1 MDDKAGRRGESEAY
15 GRRRKQAK
23 DKTWKFLKT
32 HKNSLFTGAMLILM
46 VVLLFGIFSQLQ
58 PPSTNTTPNGV
69 TAIDYSMFI
78 QQVKSGNVQA
88 TAIRGSEIN
97 GLLQNPL
104 SQHPV
109 SASQVKSGNASQANE
124 QDYTNWIRYV
134 SAGYTSTA
142 GVSPVA
148 VARIVYTRMPVGGD
162 TTLMGLLVAN
172 HVNVTTLTSSQN
184 ADWLTF
190 LGRLLP
196 FVILAV
202 VVLIFMASRNNS
214 RPARS
219 PDDRMSQM
227 GRSRARRFVRPGDV
241 RSTQQ
246 EPTRPISVGGPRTV
260 TNAKPAVPARVSL
273 EPPVTFAD
281 VAGID
286 EVRTELEEIV
296 QFLRSPERFTRLGA
310 HIPRGALLV
319 GPPGTGKTLLA
330 KAVAGEADVPFF
342 SISASEFVEMF
353 VGVGASRVRDLFNQ
367 ARQASP
373 CVIFIDEIDAVGR
386 KRSMRIAGNDERDQT
401 LNQLLV
407 ELDGFDGRKAI
418 VVMAAT
424 NRVDILDKALLRPGR
439 FDRHITVSVPDR
451 VGREAILKVHTRDTP
466 LHEEVS
472 LERLAR
478 LTVGMSGADLAN
490 LVNEAALSAARR
502 DMEKVNHE
510 SFEEALARVQ
520 LGALRPLV
528 MSERERRI
536 IAYHEGGHALVA
548 YHLPE
553 ADTVNRVTILPRGQS
568 LGVTQFTAEEDR
580 YNYSR
585 HTLMARIAVGLGGRV
600 AEELTF
606 GSDHVTTGA
615 ENDLQV
621 VTDLARRM
629 VTRWGMSEQVGV
641 VFADHHSGGEYS
653 LNMRRTDPADLS
665 SQARTLAYNANGQL
679 VLNGELPAHQ
689 YQFAMAAPAPQNTN
703 GIMLNAMIDAEVQR
717 ILNEG
722 RDIARQLLSEHS
734 AQLALLANE
743 LMEREQLDR
752 QQFETLLRGE
762 EAE

>member
-1 MDDKAGRRGESEAY
+1 MDDKASRRDEAKAS
-15 GRRRKQAK
+15 RRRWKQAK
-23 DKTWKFLKT
+23 DKAWKFLKT
-32 HKNSLFTGAMLILM
+32 RKSSLFTGAMLLLM
-46 VVLLFGIFSQLQ
+46 VVLLFGIFNQFQ
-58 PPSTNTTPNGV
+58 PPATNTPPNGV
-69 TAIDYSMFI
+69 TAIDYSTFI

-104 SQHPV
+104 SQHLITTSSQRK
-109 SASQVKSGNASQANE
+109 SATSNDTSQAAA
-124 QDYTNWIRYV
+124 QDYTAWIRYV
-134 SAGYTSTA
+134 NAGYTSTT
-142 GVSPVA
+142 GVPPLA
-148 VARIVYTRMPVGGD
+148 LARIVYTRMPVGGD
-162 TTLMGLLVAN
+162 TTLTALLIAKR
-172 HVNVTTLTSSQN
+172 VNVTTLAALQN
-184 ADWLTF
+184 TGWFSL
-190 LGRLLP
+190 LGHLLP
-196 FVILAV
+196 FIVLMVIFLV
-202 VVLIFMASRNNS
+202 FLSSRNNP
-214 RPARS
+214 RPGRS
-219 PDDRMSQM
+219 INDRMGQM
-227 GRSRARRFVRPGDV
+227 GRSRARRFVRPGESQ
-241 RSTQQ
+241 STQNSNKSI
-246 EPTRPISVGGPRTV
+246 TASRTG
-260 TNAKPAVPARVSL
+260 TNAKSALPARVSL

-286 EVRTELEEIV
+286 EVRSELEEIV
-296 QFLRSPERFTRLGA
+296 QFLRSPDRFTRLGA
-310 HIPRGALLV
+310 RIPRGALLV

-342 SISASEFVEMF
+342 SISASEFVEMY

-367 ARQASP
+367 ARQTAP

-386 KRSMRIAGNDERDQT
+386 KRSVRAAGNDERDQT

-407 ELDGFDGRKAI
+407 ELDGFDSRKAI

-439 FDRHITVSVPDR
+439 FDRHITVSTPDR
-451 VGREAILKVHTRDTP
+451 VGREAILKVHTRKTP

-472 LERLAR
+472 LERMAR

-490 LVNEAALSAARR
+490 LVNEAALCAARR
-502 DMEKVNHE
+502 DMEKVDHE
-510 SFEEALARVQ
+510 CFEEALARIQ
-520 LGALRPLV
+520 LGALRPLI

-548 YHLPE
+548 YHLPD

-606 GSDHVTTGA
+606 GSDYVTTGA

-621 VTDLARRM
+621 VTDLAWRM

-641 VFADHHSGGEYS
+641 VFADKRSGDEYS
-653 LNMRRTDPADLS
+653 FNMRRSDPSDLPP
-665 SQARTLAYNANGQL
+665 QVRTLAFDTNGQV
-679 VLNGELPAHQ
+679 VLNGGAFAHW
-689 YQFAMAAPAPQNTN
+689 YSFAMAAPVSQSRN

-722 RDIARQLLSEHS
+722 RDMARQLLAEH
-734 AQLALLANE
+734 ADQLILLANE

-752 QQFETLLRGE
+752 QQFETLLKG
-762 EAE
+762 